1 MALTIACH
9 QLMSFS
15 KKYTNTK
22 MDKLFL
28 TIVERGLW
36 YSTPSIKEILL
47 LSSRLMT
54 IIQPLKCSYKIISD
68 DQIYQNVLKFLL
80 QYSLFF

>member
-36 YSTPSIKEILL
+36 YSTPSIKETSLL
-47 LSSRLMT
+47 LNIALV
-54 IIQPLKCSYKIISD
+54 IIRWLRCRYKTTFND
-68 DQIYQNVLKFLL
+68 LTYQNALKFLL
-80 QYSLFF
+80 QYFLLF